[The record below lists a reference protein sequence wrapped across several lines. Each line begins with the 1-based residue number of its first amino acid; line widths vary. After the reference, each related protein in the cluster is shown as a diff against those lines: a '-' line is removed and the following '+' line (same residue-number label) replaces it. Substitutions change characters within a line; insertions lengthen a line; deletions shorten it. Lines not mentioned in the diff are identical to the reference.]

1 MHSLVFLATS
11 LTLSLAARAATVEY
25 WWNISYVKD
34 VNPSGLQSRRAIG
47 VNGTWPLP
55 PVSVTQ
61 GDTLIIHVHNGL
73 GDVGTALHSHGIFF
87 NGSSYYDGPVGVTQ
101 W

>member
-1 MHSLVFLATS
+1 MRSLVFLAP
-11 LTLSLAARAATVEY
+11 LSLAAHAATVEY

-61 GDTLIIHVHNGL
+61 GDTLIIHAYNGL
-73 GDVGTALHSHGIFF
+73 GDVGTALHSHGIYF
-87 NGSSYYDGPVGVTQ
+87 NGSSYYDGAVGVSQ